1 MQIYN
6 LAVTKVIYRPKRGQ
20 KEITLPVSFD
30 EDEDFDDTEEDTDS
44 DFEDPD
50 TIEVPKTLSATEK
63 KGAGDGSDDDIEVIS
78 STNNGTKFGSA
89 MGGFRNILPKPAGET
104 GEIQSRSCEKITF
117 QEGLDY

>member
-1 MQIYN
+1 M
-6 LAVTKVIYRPKRGQ
+6 
-20 KEITLPVSFD
+20 ESS
-30 EDEDFDDTEEDTDS
+30 TDS

-63 KGAGDGSDDDIEVIS
+63 KGAPAPAAAGDGSDDDIEVIS

-117 QEGLDY
+117 QEGLDC